1 MQACDP
7 ATYYLQQV
15 SRATSMKTLDDNGCV
30 TSCGIENGFSPAT
43 NVYGCSGCVRTCKTG
58 QNCFLVKKVSV
69 YQYWVGTKRISKV
82 THRSYILVQNVCF
95 DSRECSIGN

>member
-58 QNCFLVKKVSV
+58 QNCFLVKKVSIKIGLE
-69 YQYWVGTKRISKV
+69 Q
-82 THRSYILVQNVCF
+82 
-95 DSRECSIGN
+95 REYLKLRTEVIF